1 MRFGRMA
8 EVDRA
13 IHGFGIP
20 LLVLSMLGTTAVA
33 GIPGYFFLLRALGP
47 GHSVDALRIYVW
59 IALCTAAA
67 EGVALLDRK
76 SVV

>member
-8 EVDRA
+8 EVDRV

-33 GIPGYFFLLRALGP
+33 GIPGYFFLVRALGP
-47 GHSVDALRIYVW
+47 EHSVDALLAVFQHGLYHV
-59 IALCTAAA
+59 
-67 EGVALLDRK
+67 GVAFGLQHIEQRM
-76 SVV
+76 